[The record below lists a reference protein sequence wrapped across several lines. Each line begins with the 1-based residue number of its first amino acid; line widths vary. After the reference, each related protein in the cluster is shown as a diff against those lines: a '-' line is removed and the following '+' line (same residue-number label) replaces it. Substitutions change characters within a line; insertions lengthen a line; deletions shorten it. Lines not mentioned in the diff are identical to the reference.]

1 MNPLKSGI
9 GLVAPMILF
18 ICLNVIEG
26 KLPANLYPLAYIVKI
41 ALVILVIGLTANAWR
56 PELSVSRNAFITGA
70 FFGVIGIALW
80 IGIEKIPYP
89 HIGSRS
95 GFNPFT
101 AIPDVSFRM
110 LWITSRF
117 VGLAAVVPLIE
128 ELFWRGFLV
137 RYIDHMDDYRKVIAG
152 HHSWMATG
160 VVTAA
165 FTSIHPE
172 WLAAVVYALLTDQLL
187 RRTKSVGACVVMHAV
202 TNLLLGIYV
211 VTTRS
216 WQLW

>member
-1 MNPLKSGI
+1 MNLLKTCSGR
-9 GLVAPMILF
+9 VAPMVTF
-18 ICLNVIEG
+18 IGLNVVEG
-26 KLPANLYPLAYIVKI
+26 KLPANLYPLAYIAKI
-41 ALVILVIGLTANAWR
+41 ALVILILAITAKSWR
-56 PELSVSRNAFITGA
+56 PELPVSRNAFITGA

-95 GFNPFT
+95 SFNPFT
-101 AIPDVSFRM
+101 AIPDASLRM
-110 LWITSRF
+110 LWLATRF
-117 VGLAAVVPLIE
+117 IGLAAVVPLIE

-137 RYIDHMDDYRKVIAG
+137 RYIDNMDDYRKVIAG
-152 HHSWMATG
+152 NHSWVATG

-172 WLAAVVYALLTDQLL
+172 WLAAVAYALLTDQLL

-202 TNLLLGIYV
+202 TNLLLGLYV

-216 WQLW
+216 WHLW

>member
-1 MNPLKSGI
+1 MNLLKTSA
-9 GLVAPMILF
+9 GLIAPMILF
-18 ICLNVIEG
+18 IGLNVVEG
-26 KLPANLYPLAYIVKI
+26 KLPANLYPFAYIAKI
-41 ALVILVIGLTANAWR
+41 AIVMLTLGLTAKSWK
-56 PELSVSRNAFITGA
+56 PELSASRKSLITGGI
-70 FFGVIGIALW
+70 FGIVGIALW

-95 GFNPFT
+95 SFNPFT
-101 AIPDVSFRM
+101 AIPDDSLRM
-110 LWITSRF
+110 LWITTRF
-117 VGLAAVVPLIE
+117 IGLAAVVPLIE

-137 RYIDHMDDYRKVIAG
+137 RYIDNMDDYRKVIAG
-152 HHSWMATG
+152 NHSWVATG

-172 WLAAVVYALLTDQLL
+172 WLAAVAYALLTDQLL

-211 VTTRS
+211 VATRS
-216 WQLW
+216 WHLW

>member
-1 MNPLKSGI
+1 MNLLKTSA
-9 GLVAPMILF
+9 GLITPMILF
-18 ICLNVIEG
+18 IGLNVVEG
-26 KLPANLYPLAYIVKI
+26 KLPANLYPLAYIAKI
-41 ALVILVIGLTANAWR
+41 ALVTVILVITAKSWR
-56 PELSVSRNAFITGA
+56 PALAASRNAVITGA
-70 FFGVIGIALW
+70 IFGVIGIALW

-95 GFNPFT
+95 GFNPFI
-101 AIPDVSFRM
+101 AIPDASLRM
-110 LWITSRF
+110 LWISTRF
-117 VGLAAVVPLIE
+117 IGLAAIVPVIE

-137 RYIDHMDDYRKVIAG
+137 RYIDNMDDFRKVTAG
-152 HHSWMATG
+152 QHSWVATS

-187 RRTKSVGACVVMHAV
+187 RRTKYVGACVVMHAV

-216 WQLW
+216 WHLW

>member
-1 MNPLKSGI
+1 MNLLRTAG
-9 GLVAPMILF
+9 GLIISMILF
-18 ICLNVIEG
+18 IGLNVVEG
-26 KLPANLYPLAYIVKI
+26 KLPTNLYPFAYIAKI
-41 ALVILVIGLTANAWR
+41 AIVMLVLGLTAKSWK
-56 PELSVSRNAFITGA
+56 PELPASRKAITTGA
-70 FFGVIGIALW
+70 IFGIVGIALW

-95 GFNPFT
+95 SFNPFT
-101 AIPDVSFRM
+101 AIPDDSLRM
-110 LWITSRF
+110 LWITTRF
-117 VGLAAVVPLIE
+117 IGLAAVVPLIE

-137 RYIDHMDDYRKVIAG
+137 RYIDNMDDYRKVIAG
-152 HHSWMATG
+152 NHSLVATG

-211 VTTRS
+211 VVTHS
-216 WQLW
+216 WHLW

>member
-1 MNPLKSGI
+1 MNLLKISA
-9 GLVAPMILF
+9 GLIAPMILF
-18 ICLNVIEG
+18 IGLNVVEG
-26 KLPANLYPLAYIVKI
+26 KLPANLYPLAYIAKI
-41 ALVILVIGLTANAWR
+41 ALVIIILAITAKSWCT
-56 PELSVSRNAFITGA
+56 ELSVSRNAFITGA
-70 FFGVIGIALW
+70 FFGIVGIALW

-95 GFNPFT
+95 SFNPFT
-101 AIPDVSFRM
+101 AIPDASLRM
-110 LWITSRF
+110 LWVATRF
-117 VGLAAVVPLIE
+117 IGLAAVVPLIE

-137 RYIDHMDDYRKVIAG
+137 RYIDNMDDYRKVIAG
-152 HHSWMATG
+152 KHSWVATG

-216 WQLW
+216 WHLW